1 MPGVIQTGCAAEFA
15 HAVVIAA
22 SSAPGARLP
31 DAEITF
37 QLDPPALA
45 VPVTRINAAAHKHCF
60 IENIS
65 SNIYLL
71 SPLYKMSNSWNRR
84 R

>member
-31 DAEITF
+31 DGEITF

-45 VPVTRINAAAHKHCF
+45 VPVKRISPVTHKIRLDTRFLQQWIIQCF
-60 IENIS
+60 
-65 SNIYLL
+65 
-71 SPLYKMSNSWNRR
+71 R
-84 R
+84 